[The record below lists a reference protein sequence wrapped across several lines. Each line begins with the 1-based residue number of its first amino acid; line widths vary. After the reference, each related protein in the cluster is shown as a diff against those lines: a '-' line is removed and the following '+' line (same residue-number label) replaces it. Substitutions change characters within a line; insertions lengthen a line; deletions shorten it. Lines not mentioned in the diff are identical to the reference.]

1 MKQEHSEACWR
12 VWRHLFVFTLLGGVI
27 FAGQAQLDVKTI
39 VEQSVAA
46 NDKDFAAE
54 PQFNYK
60 EKDHVGKTT
69 KTFQVTMIDG
79 SPYRRLLAIGK
90 PLSPAQAAVEL
101 KKEEKTAAAR
111 HAQTPEQRS
120 RRIANYTKQRK
131 SDHMMMSQLSK
142 GFDFKIGGARVV
154 GERNVWILSATPKAG
169 YQPPNMDCQVLPGM
183 QGEMWIDQKTYEW
196 VKVTAKVIRPVS
208 IEGFLAEVEPGTRFE
223 IEKVPVTAD
232 IWQISHFS
240 MQSRAKVL
248 HLMNRNSAEEDW
260 YYDFQPTKLFDIL
273 PATVGK

>member
-1 MKQEHSEACWR
+1 MASRSRNLKQEQLEAFWR
-12 VWRHLFVFTLLGGVI
+12 VWRRLFVFALLGRAI
-27 FAGQAQLDVKTI
+27 FAGQAQPDVKTI
-39 VEQSVAA
+39 VERSVAA

-79 SPYRRLLAIGK
+79 SPYQRLLAIGK
-90 PLSPAQAAVEL
+90 PLSPAQTAAEL

-111 HAQTPEQRS
+111 HAQTPAQRR
-120 RRIANYTKQRK
+120 RRIANYAKQRK
-131 SDHMMMSQLSK
+131 SDHMMMSKLSK
-142 GFDFKIGGARVV
+142 GFDFKITGARSV
-154 GERNVWILSATPKAG
+154 GLRNVWILSATPKAG
-169 YQPPNMDCQVLPGM
+169 YQPPNMDSQVLPGM

-196 VKVTAKVIRPVS
+196 VKVTAQVIRPVS

-223 IEKVPVTAD
+223 IEKVPVAAD

-240 MQSRAKVL
+240 MQSHAKVL
-248 HLMNRNSAEEDW
+248 HLINRNSAEEDW
-260 YYDFQPTKLFDIL
+260 YYDFQ
-273 PATVGK
+273 ATAR